1 MAGRHAGG
9 WQTPNSTSSSDTSVM
24 AAVPAHK
31 RPRWRT
37 FRRAGRNNNR
47 LLVAGSVAIT
57 IAAIGAAN
65 ASSRDDSP
73 TTTTAVGR
81 AAGTS
86 SNRSVEEEMLEG
98 RLAARAAAERAGRQA
113 ARMALAAKKKA
124 TAETR
129 KKAAAAAETRKK
141 APAAH
146 RKAAAARRAALAT
159 AYSLPVSGYRL
170 TAGFGAGGSHWAN
183 GHTGLDFAAPL
194 GTAVGAVAPGTIVE
208 SGWDGAYGNRLS
220 VRHLDGTETWYC
232 TSRVSC
238 APAVRSRP
246 AKSSVA
252 SAAPATPPAR
262 TFTWRCTRV
271 AGLRSIP
278 MRGWLTTACDP
289 DSAKD
294 SGIETPPA
302 RHDYKAI
309 WVRVPSGQAGFSY
322 ASVIS
327 LHAID
332 PLQHS

>member
-1 MAGRHAGG
+1 
-9 WQTPNSTSSSDTSVM
+9 
-24 AAVPAHK
+24 
-31 RPRWRT
+31 
-37 FRRAGRNNNR
+37 
-47 LLVAGSVAIT
+47 
-57 IAAIGAAN
+57 
-65 ASSRDDSP
+65 
-73 TTTTAVGR
+73 
-81 AAGTS
+81 
-86 SNRSVEEEMLEG
+86 MLEG

-232 TSRVSC
+232 HLSGFVRTSGTVAAGEIIGRVGGTGNATGPHLHLEVHPGGG
-238 APAVRSRP
+238 APVDPYAWLVNH
-246 AKSSVA
+246 
-252 SAAPATPPAR
+252 
-262 TFTWRCTRV
+262 
-271 AGLRSIP
+271 GLRP
-278 MRGWLTTACDP
+278 
-289 DSAKD
+289 
-294 SGIETPPA
+294 
-302 RHDYKAI
+302 
-309 WVRVPSGQAGFSY
+309 
-322 ASVIS
+322 
-327 LHAID
+327 
-332 PLQHS
+332 